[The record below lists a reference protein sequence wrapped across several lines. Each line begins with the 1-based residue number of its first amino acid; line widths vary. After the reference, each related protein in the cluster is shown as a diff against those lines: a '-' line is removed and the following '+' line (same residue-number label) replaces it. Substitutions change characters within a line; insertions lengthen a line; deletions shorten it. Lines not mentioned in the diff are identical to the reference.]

1 MSRVWEHGDIYTID
15 DCEFVAVPEPGN
27 GGCDGCIGY
36 VHGGICDMLPTGCG
50 NSEIIWKPHN
60 DAAKVLHVVLKLE
73 GQ

>member
-27 GGCDGCIGY
+27 GGCDGCIGN
-36 VHGGICDMLPTGCG
+36 VHDRICDMLPMGCG
-50 NSEIIWKPHN
+50 KAEIIWKPHN

-73 GQ
+73 GK